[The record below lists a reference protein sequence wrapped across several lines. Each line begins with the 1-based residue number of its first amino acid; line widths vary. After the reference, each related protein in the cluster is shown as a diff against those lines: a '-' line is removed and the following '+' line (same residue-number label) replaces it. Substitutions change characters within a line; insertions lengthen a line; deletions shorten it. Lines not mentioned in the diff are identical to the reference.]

1 MGDSGAPAIRER
13 TVRTL
18 EGDCTV
24 LCVVVATASKV
35 VIVVNG
41 MYPSALAHAD
51 AHLGDGDAGVWI
63 CSPDCAGG
71 ESARCDP

>member
-24 LCVVVATASKV
+24 LCAVVATASKV
-35 VIVVNG
+35 VIVVNER
-41 MYPSALAHAD
+41 YPEALAHAD
-51 AHLGDGDAGVWI
+51 DHLAAAGDGVWI
-63 CSPDCAGG
+63 CSPDCTGP
-71 ESARCDP
+71 E